1 MIRKYPK
8 SIIRIVNA
16 IDFLLCQTNELLCQ
30 NIVFHQIVSG
40 AQINGSFPI
49 AINGVNFILSQSFI
63 ILRRTKGSNFPSVI
77 PVQSFKRTEPHSSC
91 LILIKRKDTDLSQ
104 PVFNPQMMEINIIGP
119 GKGKR

>member
-63 ILRRTKGSNFPSVI
+63 ILRRTKVI
-77 PVQSFKRTEPHSSC
+77 SRP
-91 LILIKRKDTDLSQ
+91 LYL
-104 PVFNPQMMEINIIGP
+104 FNPSKN
-119 GKGKR
+119 RTT